1 MTTRK
6 SVLASVAVAAVVAMA
21 AAVVRT
27 RAQGQARPDLAAQA
41 RAALAQHSGTV
52 IVRGLSEPVEVLRD
66 TWGVPHIY
74 AKSTEDLFFAQGFVV
89 AQDRMWQLEMWR
101 RNGEGRLAEVLG
113 PPYVTRDKFA
123 RLLAFRGNWDEEF
136 KKYHPEGRRIF
147 DAFAAGINAAIEKA
161 IDERKVPVEF
171 QTLGFQP
178 QPAWTAQTV
187 LTRMPGWT
195 LSRNASSEVM
205 RALEIKA
212 LGVAK
217 AQDLKPTLPEK
228 KLEVPPGLDLDQIS
242 PAILDV
248 TKGANDLRWT
258 LTSDRAGAQP
268 PLDQLHGELG
278 SNNWVVDGTKSA
290 TGGPILANDPHRE
303 VVNPA
308 LRYVVHLVAPGWNAL
323 GGTEPGLPG
332 ISIGHNERIAWGFT
346 ILGMDQQDLYVEE
359 TDPQHPNR
367 YLADGQWKD
376 MTVER
381 QLIPVKGTGTP
392 QEFAAKFT
400 RHGPV
405 LYEDTTR
412 HRAFALRWIG
422 AEPGGA
428 GYLGSM
434 NVMQAKTWQE
444 FKAGMPKAWYIPS
457 HSLVYADVD
466 GNIGYL
472 GVAQTPIRKG

>member
-1 MTTRK
+1 M
-6 SVLASVAVAAVVAMA
+6 
-21 AAVVRT
+21 
-27 RAQGQARPDLAAQA
+27 
-41 RAALAQHSGTV
+41 
-52 IVRGLSEPVEVLRD
+52 
-66 TWGVPHIY
+66 
-74 AKSTEDLFFAQGFVV
+74 
-89 AQDRMWQLEMWR
+89 
-101 RNGEGRLAEVLG
+101 
-113 PPYVTRDKFA
+113 
-123 RLLAFRGNWDEEF
+123 
-136 KKYHPEGRRIF
+136 
-147 DAFAAGINAAIEKA
+147 
-161 IDERKVPVEF
+161 EF

-212 LGVAK
+212 FGVAK
-217 AQDLKPTLPEK
+217 AQDLQLTLPEK
-228 KLEVPPGLDLDQIS
+228 KLEVPPALDLDQIS

-258 LTSDRAGAQP
+258 LTSDRASAQP
-268 PLDQLHGELG
+268 PLEQFHAELG

-323 GGTEPGLPG
+323 GGTEPGVPG

-367 YLADGQWKD
+367 YLADGQWKE

-392 QEFAAKFT
+392 QEFVAKFT

-457 HSLVYADVD
+457 HIWASDRRRSAKRGTGSCRCRAKIASTSGTASFRSINCLRAS
-466 GNIGYL
+466 
-472 GVAQTPIRKG
+472 IRRSTSITRRTTTWCRRSSRATRSRSATSTSPHTGTTG